1 VNSASQCIGKHC
13 SLPREQI
20 IVGKLLWDVFL
31 TFLKFSLKFREQ
43 IPCRE
48 AASNALRTQ
57 MTFYEKKKEKKKVG
71 DQRDFKRLLRASF
84 LSFWEN

>member
-20 IVGKLLWDVFL
+20 IVGKLLWNGFL

-48 AASNALRTQ
+48 AASNALTD
-57 MTFYEKKKEKKKVG
+57 TIYNNNNISNFLPLKHEKCYNV
-71 DQRDFKRLLRASF
+71 F
-84 LSFWEN
+84 